1 MYILLAAVNKPPYNS
16 EKRIST
22 AIKKVENFENVVV
35 VMVVVLEGKQ
45 KKFGEGKKERGKVKN
60 CFSW

>member
-1 MYILLAAVNKPPYNS
+1 MYILLTALNKPPNNS

-22 AIKKVENFENVVV
+22 AIRKVENYQNVVV
-35 VMVVVLEGKQ
+35 VVVVLEGKQ
-45 KKFGEGKKERGKVKN
+45 KKYGEGKKERGKVKN

>member
-1 MYILLAAVNKPPYNS
+1 MYILLAALNKPPYNS

-22 AIKKVENFENVVV
+22 AIKKVQNYKNIVVV
-35 VMVVVLEGKQ
+35 VVVLEGKQ
-45 KKFGEGKKERGKVKN
+45 KKCGEGKKERGKVKN